1 MMILCVIISF
11 EADTL
16 KKSMSY
22 GNNKVRK
29 QASFQSLSLSCIL
42 EDDCQSG
49 VSWNRRVSWR
59 LQPAQHKLITVQDE
73 KQWFLALYFSLCLQE
88 KKIWTVISTGKN
100 RTFPSPFRAVA
111 SLTLVVVLMV
121 FFLPESMAPWHLMA
135 AGLILTRSK
144 LPEQS

>member
-16 KKSMSY
+16 KKPMSY

-29 QASFQSLSLSCIL
+29 QASFQSLSLPCIL
-42 EDDCQSG
+42 EDGCQSG

-59 LQPAQHKLITVQDE
+59 LQAAQHKLIAVQD
-73 KQWFLALYFSLCLQE
+73 KNQWFLTLCFSLSLLE

-100 RTFPSPFRAVA
+100 RTFPSTFRAVA
-111 SLTLVVVLMV
+111 SFTLLVVLMV
-121 FFLPESMAPWHLMA
+121 FCFPESMAPLCLMPA
-135 AGLILTRSK
+135 DLILTRSK